1 MDIEELFKQ
10 QLENDTEEV
19 SPELWQRLEARMDA
33 SSAANAQSSAN
44 SANSVAKV
52 GKGISTLGKSL
63 IGIASAAGLFAGG
76 YLILSY
82 DQTPQ
87 QLAQTPAETTTI
99 LMQEEPTAFCDNHA
113 PLTEGQSSKATS
125 LSADTL
131 IAQASDEPAQAT
143 ITEPVVQ
150 TPAAAQA
157 LATPESKPAQSE
169 AKKSEE
175 KPKVEQ
181 PAQTAEITKAATKPI
196 EALPAIKIRIPN
208 VITPNNDGVNDFFA
222 IHNLEDYPDN
232 ELIIF
237 DRNNKVIFNV
247 RGYQNDW
254 DAQGIPQ
261 GVYFYNLAIKQGSN
275 CKIFKGSINVIR

>member
-44 SANSVAKV
+44 SANSVTKV

-87 QLAQTPAETTTI
+87 QLAQTPAETITI
-99 LMQEEPTAFCDNHA
+99 LMQEESAAFCDNHA
-113 PLTEGQSSKATS
+113 PLTEEQSSKAT
-125 LSADTL
+125 LLAADTL

-143 ITEPVVQ
+143 ITELVVQ
-150 TPAAAQA
+150 APAAAQA
-157 LATPESKPAQSE
+157 LAAPESKPAQSE

-181 PAQTAEITKAATKPI
+181 PAQTAEITKAATKPS
-196 EALPAIKIRIPN
+196 EPLPAIKIRIPN

-237 DRNNKVIFNV
+237 DRNNKVIFNA

>member
-33 SSAANAQSSAN
+33 SSAANAHSSAN

-99 LMQEEPTAFCDNHA
+99 LMQEEPTAFCDNHTL
-113 PLTEGQSSKATS
+113 LTEEQSSKATP

-150 TPAAAQA
+150 VPAAAQA
-157 LATPESKPAQSE
+157 LAAPESKPAQSE

-181 PAQTAEITKAATKPI
+181 PAQTAEITKAAAKPI

>member
-76 YLILSY
+76 YLIFSY

-87 QLAQTPAETTTI
+87 QLTQTPAETTTI

-113 PLTEGQSSKATS
+113 LLTEEQSSKATS
-125 LSADTL
+125 LAADTL

-150 TPAAAQA
+150 APAAAQA
-157 LATPESKPAQSE
+157 LAAPESKPAQSE

-254 DAQGIPQ
+254 DAKGIPQ

>member
-99 LMQEEPTAFCDNHA
+99 LMQEEQTAFCDNHT
-113 PLTEGQSSKATS
+113 PLTEEQSSKATP
-125 LSADTL
+125 LAADIL

-150 TPAAAQA
+150 APAAAQA
-157 LATPESKPAQSE
+157 LAAPESKPAQSE

>member
-99 LMQEEPTAFCDNHA
+99 LMQEEPAAFCDNHA
-113 PLTEGQSSKATS
+113 PLTEEQSSKATP
-125 LSADTL
+125 LAADTL

-157 LATPESKPAQSE
+157 LAAPESKPAQSE

-181 PAQTAEITKAATKPI
+181 TAQTAEITKAETKPI
-196 EALPAIKIRIPN
+196 ETPPAIKIRIPN

-237 DRNNKVIFNV
+237 DRNNKVIFNA
-247 RGYQNDW
+247 RGYQNNW

>member
-99 LMQEEPTAFCDNHA
+99 LMQEEHTAFCDNHA
-113 PLTEGQSSKATS
+113 PLTEEQSSKATP
-125 LSADTL
+125 LAADTL
-131 IAQASDEPAQAT
+131 IAQPSDEPAQAT

-150 TPAAAQA
+150 APAAAQA
-157 LATPESKPAQSE
+157 LAAPESKPAQSE

-181 PAQTAEITKAATKPI
+181 TAQTAEITKAETKPI
-196 EALPAIKIRIPN
+196 ETPPAIKIRIPN

>member
-44 SANSVAKV
+44 AANSVAKV

-87 QLAQTPAETTTI
+87 QLTQTPAETTTI

-113 PLTEGQSSKATS
+113 LLTEEQSSKATS

-181 PAQTAEITKAATKPI
+181 PAQTAEITKAETKPI
-196 EALPAIKIRIPN
+196 ESLPAIKIRIPN
-208 VITPNNDGVNDFFA
+208 VITPNNDGVNDFFT

>member
-99 LMQEEPTAFCDNHA
+99 LMQEEPAAFCDNHT
-113 PLTEGQSSKATS
+113 PLTEEQSSKATS

-150 TPAAAQA
+150 APAAAQA

-196 EALPAIKIRIPN
+196 ESLPAIKIRIPN

>member
-87 QLAQTPAETTTI
+87 QLTQTPAETTTI

-113 PLTEGQSSKATS
+113 PLTEEQSSKATS
-125 LSADTL
+125 LAADTL
-131 IAQASDEPAQAT
+131 IAQTSDEPAQAT

-150 TPAAAQA
+150 APAAAQA
-157 LATPESKPAQSE
+157 LVAPESKPAQSE

-175 KPKVEQ
+175 RPKVEQ

-196 EALPAIKIRIPN
+196 ETLPAIKIRIPN

>member
-63 IGIASAAGLFAGG
+63 IGIASAVGLFAGG

-87 QLAQTPAETTTI
+87 QLTQTPAETTTI

-113 PLTEGQSSKATS
+113 PLTEEQSSKATP

-131 IAQASDEPAQAT
+131 IAQTSDEPAQAT

-157 LATPESKPAQSE
+157 LAAPESKPAQSE

-181 PAQTAEITKAATKPI
+181 SAQTAEITKAETKPS
-196 EALPAIKIRIPN
+196 EPLPAIKIRIPN

-237 DRNNKVIFNV
+237 DRNNKVIFNA

>member
-99 LMQEEPTAFCDNHA
+99 LMQEEPTALCDNHA
-113 PLTEGQSSKATS
+113 PLTDEQSSKATS

-150 TPAAAQA
+150 APAAAQA
-157 LATPESKPAQSE
+157 LAAPESKPAQSE
-169 AKKSEE
+169 AKKNEE

-196 EALPAIKIRIPN
+196 ETLPAIKIRIPN

>member
-33 SSAANAQSSAN
+33 SSATNAQSSAN

-82 DQTPQ
+82 DQTPR
-87 QLAQTPAETTTI
+87 QLTQTPAETTTI

-113 PLTEGQSSKATS
+113 LLTEEQSSKATS

-150 TPAAAQA
+150 APDAAQA
-157 LATPESKPAQSE
+157 LAAPESKPAQSE

-196 EALPAIKIRIPN
+196 ETPPAIKIRIPN

-237 DRNNKVIFNV
+237 DRNNKVIFNA

>member
-1 MDIEELFKQ
+1 
-10 QLENDTEEV
+10 
-19 SPELWQRLEARMDA
+19 MDA
-33 SSAANAQSSAN
+33 SSATNAQSSAN

-82 DQTPQ
+82 DQTPK
-87 QLAQTPAETTTI
+87 QLTQTPAETTTI

-113 PLTEGQSSKATS
+113 PLTEEQSSKATP

-131 IAQASDEPAQAT
+131 IAQASDKPAQAT

-150 TPAAAQA
+150 APAAAQA